1 MKTKKE
7 LKSCQEIL
15 DILKTKQS
23 TENMDG
29 MSRFG
34 INVDNAYGVT
44 VKVIKE
50 IAKTLP
56 KNHQLAEELWNS
68 GIHEAQILSSLVDEY
83 ELLTEADLEKK
94 VLDFD
99 SWDVCDLTCNNLF
112 VYTPFCEK
120 KIFEWSLRNEEFVK
134 RAAFVLIACAA
145 VHRKDWGNEKFIS
158 FLPLVEKHITDE
170 RNFVKKAV
178 NWALRGI
185 GKKNMALNA
194 ACLNFIEKSFDN
206 INKSGKWI
214 LSDAKRELTDTKIL
228 KRIKP

>member
-1 MKTKKE
+1 MKIKKE

-15 DILKTKQS
+15 EILKSKQS
-23 TENMDG
+23 TENMAG

-56 KNHQLAEELWNS
+56 QNHQLADELWNS
-68 GIHEAQILSSLVDEY
+68 GIHEARILSSLVDEY
-83 ELLTEADLEKK
+83 DKLTEEDLERK

-120 KIFEWSLRNEEFVK
+120 KIFEWADRDEEFVK

-145 VHRKDWGNEKFIS
+145 VHRKDWENEKFTS
-158 FLPLVEKHITDE
+158 FLTLVGKYINDE

-178 NWALRGI
+178 NWALRGV
-185 GKKNMALNA
+185 GKKNLYLNSI
-194 ACLNFIEKSFDN
+194 CLDFIEKYAFETS
-206 INKSGKWI
+206 KTARWI
-214 LSDAKRELTDTKIL
+214 LSDARRELTNPKIL
-228 KRIKP
+228 MRIKP